1 MISEDESS
9 SAQNQTA
16 ENIQDRSLLDIDIKQ
31 TDWHKTKLTW

>member
-16 ENIQDRSLLDIDIKQ
+16 ENIQDRSLPVGCVVQ
-31 TDWHKTKLTW
+31 TSPEPECMEK